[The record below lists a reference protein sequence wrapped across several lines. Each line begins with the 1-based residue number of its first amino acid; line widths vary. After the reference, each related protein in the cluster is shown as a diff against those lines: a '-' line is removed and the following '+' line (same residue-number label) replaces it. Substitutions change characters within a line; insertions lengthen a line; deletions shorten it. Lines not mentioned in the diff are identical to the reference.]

1 MLEHRTSYF
10 PAIPENSARKSTRLT
25 TVIRIAGSHIPDA
38 IEFITNGRTLAVAID
53 DLFSRG
59 FAAPPSH
66 RNVLTDGHARLLA
79 RMRSGNNSHVERVCG
94 PGVAPSPA
102 GVDSSA
108 CTCEAQAAQSAEY
121 CRQRS
126 RPTVAAVSDAVL
138 LADPPHV
145 GADLTK
151 SVGGKARKEVVLDL
165 AVERTAED

>member
-1 MLEHRTSYF
+1 MLQPPALLLGVGHTKFDRRSARLRRAAGNLCSAKHRRRSCRPRARRRRRGVDCESRREAPSFLPSRGRRRPRLTGPRLFRRCRRHRTSYL

-79 RMRSGNNSHVERVCG
+79 RMRSHDNSHE
-94 PGVAPSPA
+94 
-102 GVDSSA
+102 
-108 CTCEAQAAQSAEY
+108 
-121 CRQRS
+121 
-126 RPTVAAVSDAVL
+126 
-138 LADPPHV
+138 
-145 GADLTK
+145 
-151 SVGGKARKEVVLDL
+151 
-165 AVERTAED
+165 